1 MIRNTPNDYRL
12 GINTGFAVNRYP
24 EPEEWIRIVGEDLE
38 LKVVQFTADM
48 LNVDLPAKVIKN
60 QVDRIQKTCEFYDI
74 DISSTFT
81 GAFTRVNHLAHP
93 DYEIRQHWIKWFKK
107 FVDLSVDL
115 GCDSMGSHFGI
126 FTHRDNNNQDG
137 RQKRRQENI
146 DAWHEVAFYAKE
158 KGLKFLTWEPMSIS
172 REQGEVISEARK
184 LQNDVNINSPLPF
197 KICLDVDHGDVSSSD
212 PRDTDP
218 YSWLQE
224 FAVDS
229 PLIHLKQSHVN
240 KSGHWPFIAEHNEI
254 GRIQPDKVVKIL
266 MDEHINK
273 VDLILELSFREREPF
288 DSSVIEVLKESV
300 QFWRSSIP
308 N

>member
-1 MIRNTPNDYRL
+1 MNVPEGYRL
-12 GINTGFAVNRYP
+12 GINTGFAVNRYA
-24 EPEEWIRIVGEDLE
+24 EPEEWIRIVGEELE

-48 LNVDLPAKVIKN
+48 LNVDLPVSVISN
-60 QVDRIQKTCEFYDI
+60 QVNRIQKLCENYGVE
-74 DISSTFT
+74 ISSSFT

-93 DYEIRQHWIKWFKK
+93 DPEIRKHWIDWFKR

-115 GCDSMGSHFGI
+115 GCESMGSHFGI
-126 FTHRDNNNQDG
+126 FTHRDNNSSIE
-137 RQKRRQENI
+137 RKIRRQQNI
-146 DAWHEVAFYAKE
+146 DAWHEIALFAKE

-172 REQGEVISEARK
+172 REQGEIISEARK
-184 LQNDVNINSPLPF
+184 LQDDVNLDSPLPF
-197 KICLDVDHGDVSSSD
+197 KICLDVDHGDLSSSD

-224 FAVDS
+224 FAIDS
-229 PLIHLKQSHVN
+229 PLIHLKQSHIN

-266 MDEHINK
+266 LDKRINK

-288 DSSVIEVLKESV
+288 DSSVVEVLKESV
-300 QFWRSSIP
+300 EFWRSAIP